1 MYFDRIER
9 SEVTELIDSIYAYVH
24 LLEDIQFLI
33 QYAVQVLPPT
43 VAEASGEVI
52 WGNILALQEELTN
65 KREVGFLF
73 CFVLYVYVF
82 VCIILLVKF
91 EFIVCTGT
99 LIY

>member
-65 KREVGFLF
+65 KREVEFLSF
-73 CFVLYVYVF
+73 CFVC
-82 VCIILLVKF
+82 VCICVHHLISENLLFVL
-91 EFIVCTGT
+91 VH
-99 LIY
+99 